1 MQRIFHHPWC
11 LTSISWYNYRKASED
26 CGWAPDSKKK
36 KKKNLVLHVG
46 WKNSV
51 VKQQPEVLK
60 RDFTEL
66 LDTISCLSETLLV
79 LVYGYF

>member
-1 MQRIFHHPWC
+1 MYC
-11 LTSISWYNYRKASED
+11 S
-26 CGWAPDSKKK
+26 
-36 KKKNLVLHVG
+36 
-46 WKNSV
+46 KNSV